1 MAPQSHRELARLFA
15 REIDRRAQGREAR
28 ILATEVGEFLGFDL
42 VETVWAMEW
51 LIPRLMVTE
60 DETPDGVMVS
70 GQYTSEPLRLTE
82 AGKAFA
88 RRGEVPRGW

>member
-1 MAPQSHRELARLFA
+1 MFA

-28 ILATEVGEFLGFDL
+28 ILATEVGNFLRFDL

-51 LIPRLMVTE
+51 LIPRLMVTK

-70 GQYTSEPLRLTE
+70 DQYTSEPLRLTE

>member
-1 MAPQSHRELARLFA
+1 MKS
-15 REIDRRAQGREAR
+15 IDVVAA
-28 ILATEVGEFLGFDL
+28 ILLVVGGLNWGLVGFLGFDL